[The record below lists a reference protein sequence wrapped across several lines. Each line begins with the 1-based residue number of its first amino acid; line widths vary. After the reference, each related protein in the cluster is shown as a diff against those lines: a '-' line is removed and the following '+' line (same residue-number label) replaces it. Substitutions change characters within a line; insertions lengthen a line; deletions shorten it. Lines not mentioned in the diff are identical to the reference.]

1 MKSISEYLQLLS
13 DYMRTHASV
22 YRITRM
28 GIFGSVARGEQT
40 ETSDIDICIKLQE
53 PNYFTIQDIK
63 EDLEKIFRTKVDI
76 ISLGAIMRNFFK
88 KSLEED
94 AIYI

>member
-63 EDLEKIFRTKVDI
+63 EDLEKILSTKVDV
-76 ISLGAIMRNFFK
+76 ISSGAIMRNFFR
-88 KSLEED
+88 KSLEQD